1 MVQLNKAQFYN
12 NVSFPHE
19 HGERISDLQ
28 FSDNSAFLITISPD
42 VVKIWKMVHNLLSM
56 IVKIPGDVDKD
67 HEEDKAMPL
76 AAVNNKATMA
86 ATYRGKLQI

>member
-1 MVQLNKAQFYN
+1 
-12 NVSFPHE
+12 
-19 HGERISDLQ
+19 
-28 FSDNSAFLITISPD
+28 
-42 VVKIWKMVHNLLSM
+42 MVHNLLSM